1 MLAAAYQAGITAYGY
16 YAAGGR
22 AIVQDVKGENEHNVT
37 FVTPAHQGVGLQRV
51 QIAGAGGYIL
61 HFNCPTSQK
70 EEQKMKVS
78 FEQQFL
84 SFPFSNGL
92 LKQPSF

>member
-51 QIAGAGGYIL
+51 EIAGVYIL
-61 HFNCPTSQK
+61 HFYTPHQPKGGAKNESVFRAA
-70 EEQKMKVS
+70 VS
-78 FEQQFL
+78 L
-84 SFPFSNGL
+84 FSL
-92 LKQPSF
+92 F

>member
-37 FVTPAHQGVGLQRV
+37 FVTPSTSGCRVTTSRDSRGLYS
-51 QIAGAGGYIL
+51 A
-61 HFNCPTSQK
+61 F
-70 EEQKMKVS
+70 
-78 FEQQFL
+78 
-84 SFPFSNGL
+84 
-92 LKQPSF
+92 

>member
-51 QIAGAGGYIL
+51 EIAGGYIL
-61 HFNCPTSQK
+61 HFNTPTSQK
-70 EEQKMKVS
+70 VEQKNERVPRAPVS
-78 FEQQFL
+78 L
-84 SFPFSNGL
+84 FPFFQQTTN
-92 LKQPSF
+92 